1 MNKEIWKKPKICSDA
16 GGSALIEGVMMR
28 NKNRMAISVRKSTG
42 EIYTEVKDTVPWTKK
57 RKIYGFPFI
66 RGAVS
71 MLESMVSGVK
81 VLMDS
86 AELVD
91 FEDENGKESKF
102 DLWLQKV
109 LGENYITYLLYSSV
123 VIALVFGIG
132 LFMLLPNVIAG
143 FAVSFLRLNT
153 ASGTGAFL
161 ANLVEGLIRITIF
174 LLYMIL
180 VSQNKE
186 IKRVFQYHGAEH
198 KTIHAYENAEE
209 LTVENVR
216 KHTTIH
222 PRCGTTFMFLV
233 IMISIVIFAF
243 TGWHNKFVNLIVRLA
258 LLPLVS
264 GVSYEVLKFAA
275 RTDNKLI
282 RAMSIPGLML
292 QKITTKEPDDSMIE
306 VAIASLKAVVEEKSA
321 DSASETAEG
330 TPVDEKTAVTE
341 MTEALENASTD
352 EKKEAEI
359 DEADTDE
366 AVKEKAG
373 KKETDAVFGSSL

>member
-28 NKNRMAISVRKSTG
+28 NRNRMAISVRKSTG

-91 FEDENGKESKF
+91 FEDENEKESKF

-359 DEADTDE
+359 DEADTE

>member
-1 MNKEIWKKPKICSDA
+1 MKKEIWKKPKICSDA

-91 FEDENGKESKF
+91 FEDENEKESKF

-359 DEADTDE
+359 DEADTE

>member
-91 FEDENGKESKF
+91 FEDENEKESKF

-275 RTDNKLI
+275 RTDNKFI

-352 EKKEAEI
+352 KKKEAEI
-359 DEADTDE
+359 DEADTE

>member
-1 MNKEIWKKPKICSDA
+1 MKKEIWKKPKICSDA

-91 FEDENGKESKF
+91 FEDENEKESKF

>member
-91 FEDENGKESKF
+91 FEDENEKESKF

-275 RTDNKLI
+275 RTDNKFI

-359 DEADTDE
+359 DEADTE

>member
-91 FEDENGKESKF
+91 FEDENEKESKF

-352 EKKEAEI
+352 KKKEAEI
-359 DEADTDE
+359 DEADTE

>member
-91 FEDENGKESKF
+91 FEDENEKESKF

-275 RTDNKLI
+275 RTDNKFI

-341 MTEALENASTD
+341 MTEALENTSTD

-359 DEADTDE
+359 DEADTE

>member
-28 NKNRMAISVRKSTG
+28 NRNRMAISVRKTTG

-91 FEDENGKESKF
+91 FEDENEKESKF

-359 DEADTDE
+359 DEADTE

>member
-341 MTEALENASTD
+341 MTEALENTSTD

-359 DEADTDE
+359 DEADTE

>member
-91 FEDENGKESKF
+91 FEDENEKESKF

-359 DEADTDE
+359 DEADTE

>member
-359 DEADTDE
+359 DEADTE

>member
-91 FEDENGKESKF
+91 FEDENEKESKF

-341 MTEALENASTD
+341 MTEALENTSTD

-359 DEADTDE
+359 DEADTE

>member
-1 MNKEIWKKPKICSDA
+1 MKKEIWKKPKICSDA

-28 NKNRMAISVRKSTG
+28 NRNRMAISVRKSTG

-91 FEDENGKESKF
+91 FEDENEKESKF

-359 DEADTDE
+359 DEADTE

>member
-28 NKNRMAISVRKSTG
+28 NRNRMAISVRKSTG

-91 FEDENGKESKF
+91 FEDENEKESKF

-306 VAIASLKAVVEEKSA
+306 VAIASLKAVVEEKST